1 MLADPNAL
9 KEMTSRIFAA
19 IGCADDEARC
29 IADHLVE
36 ANLAGHDS
44 HGVIRVTPYLEWF
57 RDGKV
62 NPGRTLE
69 VVTDTD
75 TLTVADG
82 GLGFGQWIGKQAVDI
97 GISKCRAQGCAIF
110 ALRYSGHLGRIGHW
124 AEMAADAGLVSLH
137 FVNTSGLGMHVV
149 PAGGRDRRL
158 SVNPVTAGVPI
169 AGARPVIL
177 DIAAAATAEG
187 KLKVARNKGVPVPDG
202 QIIDAD
208 GNPTNNPN
216 DFYGPPQGAIL
227 PLGAHKGYGLGLVA
241 DLLAGA
247 LSGGGCSNEGKDR
260 LEQSMF
266 SVYVDPRRLQTPDAF
281 FGEVRRY
288 VDFVKSSRP
297 MEPGGEVLVPGE
309 VEDRSRAKR
318 RTGLELDEATW
329 DQLVESAQSC
339 DVPDAIIQSVAI
351 RAP

>member
-9 KEMTSRIFAA
+9 KAMTGRIFSA
-19 IGCADDEARC
+19 IGCADAEARC

-57 RDGKV
+57 RAKKV
-62 NPGRTLE
+62 FAGRTLE
-69 VVTDTD
+69 VVCETD

-97 GISKCRAQGCAIF
+97 GISKCRTQGCAIF
-110 ALRYSGHLGRIGHW
+110 ALRNSGHLGRIGHW
-124 AEMAADAGLVSLH
+124 AEMAAEAGLVSLH

-149 PAGGRDRRL
+149 PAGGKDRRL

-169 AGARPVIL
+169 EGARPVIL

-187 KLKVARNKGVPVPDG
+187 KLKVARNQGIPVPDG
-202 QIIDAD
+202 WIVDVD
-208 GNPTNNPN
+208 GNPTNDPN
-216 DFYGPPQGAIL
+216 VFYGPPQGAIL
-227 PLGAHKGYGLGLVA
+227 PLGGHKGYGLGLVA

-247 LSGGGCSNEGKDR
+247 LSGGGCSDEGKDR

-266 SVYVDPRRLQTPDAF
+266 SVYVDPLRLQSADAF

-297 MEPGGEVLVPGE
+297 LVPGGEVLVPGE
-309 VEDRSRAKR
+309 VEDRARAAR
-318 RTGLELDEATW
+318 GTGLELDEATW
-329 DQLVESAQSC
+329 GQLVEAARTC
-339 DVPDAIIQSVAI
+339 EVAEEVVE
-351 RAP
+351 AVVKTS